1 MEGQGRLGRPKSGKG
16 AHRSLGESG
25 GEAPRRQEEPV
36 GGFGWS
42 RDGRWWLVGVT
53 VAAAEGWLSGGGAP
67 ATDWRG
73 ERAGELERLLAH
85 QKVPEVGVGVARS
98 GLSAAARAR
107 RRRVMAVGGGPVRGS
122 GRGGAEETQGTKG
135 VRFKGLIGEV
145 EVRGGGST
153 ATGEERRR

>member
-1 MEGQGRLGRPKSGKG
+1 MI
-16 AHRSLGESG
+16 
-25 GEAPRRQEEPV
+25 
-36 GGFGWS
+36 
-42 RDGRWWLVGVT
+42 

-107 RRRVMAVGGGPVRGS
+107 RRRVVAGGGGPVRES

-135 VRFKGLIGEV
+135 VRFKGLTGEV
-145 EVRGGGST
+145 EVRGGRST
-153 ATGEERRR
+153 GADERRRKWREGAAGC

>member
-1 MEGQGRLGRPKSGKG
+1 M
-16 AHRSLGESG
+16 
-25 GEAPRRQEEPV
+25 
-36 GGFGWS
+36 
-42 RDGRWWLVGVT
+42 T

-98 GLSAAARAR
+98 GLSAVARAR
-107 RRRVMAVGGGPVRGS
+107 RRRVVAGGGGPVMRS

-145 EVRGGGST
+145 EVRGGRST
-153 ATGEERRR
+153 AAGERRRKWREGVAGC

>member
-1 MEGQGRLGRPKSGKG
+1 M
-16 AHRSLGESG
+16 
-25 GEAPRRQEEPV
+25 
-36 GGFGWS
+36 
-42 RDGRWWLVGVT
+42 T

-107 RRRVMAVGGGPVRGS
+107 RRRVVAGGGGPVRES

-135 VRFKGLIGEV
+135 FRFNGLTGEV

-153 ATGEERRR
+153 AAGERRRQWRERGGGMPKLGSVERFVRPRVEGIARKRARG